1 MFYSFSNSLYRLY
14 ERTCEAII
22 FEAVQILPKEQGERK
37 RGIVVPR
44 PSKLALAL
52 VFFFFFDRSLEIA
65 LQSCLKKERRKKCE
79 VTRETL
85 IFVGELF
92 LETRENEVETIIGTF
107 EIKILFTYNYIATR
121 GNG

>member
-37 RGIVVPR
+37 RGSSSLKTR
-44 PSKLALAL
+44 SGFG
-52 VFFFFFDRSLEIA
+52 FFFFFDRSLEIA
-65 LQSCLKKERRKKCE
+65 LQSCLKKKRRKKCE

-92 LETRENEVETIIGTF
+92 LETRENEVETIIGMF
-107 EIKILFTYNYIATR
+107 EIKILFT
-121 GNG
+121 